1 MLYFLQT
8 FTFVCLKFP
17 NVQTISSDRR
27 EMNHFSDTLNFSYL
41 SQLARVNEPRCLN
54 THKFWMMNP
63 TNSEYWVLW
72 PRPHNFN
79 YDCVH
84 VCVLDVHLCVCFLH
98 VPSWMRLSQHRFPD
112 VHFDLLC
119 RHRMGK
125 FSGFIKHTDL
135 KNSENAECC
144 FLIFSRE
151 WTSVNAVILFL
162 LNIQHIQECDRRP
175 VNSSYRPFDLEL
187 GH

>member
-63 TNSEYWVLW
+63 TNSEYWVLR

-84 VCVLDVHLCVCFLH
+84 VCVSLMFICVCVSFMFRHEWDYLSTGFLT
-98 VPSWMRLSQHRFPD
+98 
-112 VHFDLLC
+112 
-119 RHRMGK
+119 
-125 FSGFIKHTDL
+125 FILICSVATGWE
-135 KNSENAECC
+135 NSAASSNTQTWK
-144 FLIFSRE
+144 R
-151 WTSVNAVILFL
+151 VKMQNAV
-162 LNIQHIQECDRRP
+162 
-175 VNSSYRPFDLEL
+175 S
-187 GH
+187 